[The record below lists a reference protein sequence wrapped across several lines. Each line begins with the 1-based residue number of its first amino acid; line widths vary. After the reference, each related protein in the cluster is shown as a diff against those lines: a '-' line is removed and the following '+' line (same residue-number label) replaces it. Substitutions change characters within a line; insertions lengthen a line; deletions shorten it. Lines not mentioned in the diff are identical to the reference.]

1 MNVCRW
7 LLLCQLCTV
16 MDGSDP
22 VGRSPGG
29 ALICGSPCVADRLSR
44 KRAVFVDEVQTLL
57 SSSLSERFG
66 CESKIAIEFVPQGAR

>member
-22 VGRSPGG
+22 VGG
-29 ALICGSPCVADRLSR
+29 
-44 KRAVFVDEVQTLL
+44 VQ
-57 SSSLSERFG
+57 E
-66 CESKIAIEFVPQGAR
+66 EH